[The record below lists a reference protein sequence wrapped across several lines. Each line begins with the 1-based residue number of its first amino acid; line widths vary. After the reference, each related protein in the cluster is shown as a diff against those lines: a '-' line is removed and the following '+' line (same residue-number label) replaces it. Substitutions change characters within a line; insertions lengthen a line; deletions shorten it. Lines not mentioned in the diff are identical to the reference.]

1 MKHKSKGIT
10 LISLIITIIILLIL
24 AGITISQ
31 LSKNGILSR
40 ADTAKTKEIKAE
52 MKEKLLISLSDL
64 QIEKE
69 GKAILNDITQSWLN
83 SKLPEYTNIVTS
95 NLETNGKIITLKNNG
110 IIQTYEI
117 DNNLNI
123 YELEDDDEI
132 NFTYEIIEKKE
143 NTAKI
148 LIEIIEKNS
157 IKEIILPNS
166 TNTTQCNGSKKY
178 SAECTIEIDK
188 KYELKIILENGREK
202 QTIILVNS
210 KTIIPEPVISL
221 KDTESYPTFTEYGLL
236 IKSKINIDFGVSEN
250 ITNYYS
256 TNNGNTWQEYKGEFE
271 STATAIIAKSIENTS
286 KQQVST
292 TKVLN
297 PVASNA
303 LNSNAYNGNTNSWH
317 TVSTG
322 GRLCFSR

>member
-1 MKHKSKGIT
+1 MLFRSGEKIKMKHKSKGIT

-132 NFTYEIIEKKE
+132 NFTYE
-143 NTAKI
+143 
-148 LIEIIEKNS
+148 
-157 IKEIILPNS
+157 
-166 TNTTQCNGSKKY
+166 
-178 SAECTIEIDK
+178 D
-188 KYELKIILENGREK
+188 R
-202 QTIILVNS
+202 
-210 KTIIPEPVISL
+210 
-221 KDTESYPTFTEYGLL
+221 
-236 IKSKINIDFGVSEN
+236 KSV
-250 ITNYYS
+250 
-256 TNNGNTWQEYKGEFE
+256 
-271 STATAIIAKSIENTS
+271 
-286 KQQVST
+286 V
-292 TKVLN
+292 
-297 PVASNA
+297 
-303 LNSNAYNGNTNSWH
+303 
-317 TVSTG
+317 
-322 GRLCFSR
+322 